1 MALRKPDIY
10 EHNNPDRA
18 IADSD
23 FIRGGIRS
31 AVTNVTDLYALG
43 NKADQLKENSTQI
56 FVTSQNK
63 FYLLKSIAN
72 IGNSNGWQEVN
83 FDGGSANLNFT
94 YVNSATTVAKNTR
107 VGADTSINS
116 FTITLPTSNLNV
128 GDVIEI
134 IDLNKTFHL
143 RNLIIN
149 STPNTIEGS
158 SAGLTCNVQ
167 GANFNL
173 IWVGGIIGWKIN
185 IIDNNFSKAGVLT
198 DSNVLP
204 LLYLNIQENNNAEL
218 FDSNDVSNYKIPW
231 NNIEYINNEYVSV
244 SSIIDNS
251 KYITYNPIT
260 KNLYIKEPGI
270 YNVDLR
276 YSSYNLRD
284 ASDFLRARL
293 RSWDTEIPGG
303 LTQESPIL
311 DVGLDA
317 NNNVLPYSA
326 QRPRVLSAFAQGP
339 IGTTF
344 NGEAMCAGFTTF
356 KIAIPQYVTADF
368 LHVGALRVIPG
379 QTDQPW
385 GFPVYLG
392 PYGNLPFMFISKIV

>member
-1 MALRKPDIY
+1 MAIPLNLNFNLNSQVPLDNRIVVQNIVERNALQTQNRTY
-10 EHNNPDRA
+10 HGM
-18 IADSD
+18 I
-23 FIRGGIRS
+23 
-31 AVTNVTDLYALG
+31 VYVTDLNNY
-43 NKADQLKENSTQI
+43 
-56 FVTSQNK
+56 
-63 FYLLKSIAN
+63 FYYDNNNQWA
-72 IGNSNGWQEVN
+72 E
-83 FDGGSANLNFT
+83 LNFGALKFK
-94 YVNSATTVAKNTR
+94 YINATQTLEANTKYA
-107 VGADTSINS
+107 VDTSLNS
-116 FTITLPTSNLNV
+116 FTVLLPPSLNNLNI
-128 GDVIEI
+128 GDVVEI
-134 IDLNKTFHL
+134 IDISRTFDFN
-143 RNLIIN
+143 NLIIN
-149 STPNTIEGS
+149 PSGEDLEGQDLEF
-158 SAGLTCNVQ
+158 LTCNVK
-167 GANFNL
+167 GAHFLL
-173 IWVGGIIGWKIN
+173 IWTSNGWKLS
-185 IIDNNFSKAGVLT
+185 IIDNNFSKAGVLK

-303 LTQESPIL
+303 LTQENPIL
-311 DVGLDA
+311 DVGLDVD
-317 NNNVLPYSA
+317 NNVLPYSA

-356 KIAIPQYVTADF
+356 KIITPQYVTADF

-379 QTDQPW
+379 QTDQSW
-385 GFPVYLG
+385 GYPVYLG